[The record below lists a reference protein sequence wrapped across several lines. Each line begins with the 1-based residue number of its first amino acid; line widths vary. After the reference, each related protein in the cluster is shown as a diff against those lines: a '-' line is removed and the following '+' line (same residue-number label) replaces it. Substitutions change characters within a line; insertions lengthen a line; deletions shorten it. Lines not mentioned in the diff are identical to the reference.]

1 MKKIITF
8 LSSGLLAGAL
18 TLSADQIPLPGMLDS
33 DDVFSEDEIL
43 EALGYLAGEQL
54 GLGSFE
60 FNEAEAEQLLKGLRT
75 AILQEDLP
83 YDLDE
88 MNMALQVFMQTRQQ
102 EAMARAEEA
111 SNEQYRE
118 FFAELDEEEG
128 VVVLESGLRYRI
140 TEEGDGPNPTEQN
153 TVRIHYEGTLIN
165 GEVFDSSHQRGEPTE
180 FPLAGV
186 IDGFREGL
194 QQLPVGSEA
203 TLYVPPHLGYGFQD
217 IPGIPAGSLLIFD
230 VELLEIVD

>member
-1 MKKIITF
+1 MKKFTSLFAVCLFGSSLI
-8 LSSGLLAGAL
+8 LSSEEP
-18 TLSADQIPLPGMLDS
+18 PLPGMLDS
-33 DDVFSEDEIL
+33 DDIFSEDELL

-54 GLGSFE
+54 GLGNFE
-60 FNEAEAEQLLKGLRT
+60 FSESETEQLLKGLRT
-75 AILQEDLP
+75 SILNEELP

-102 EAMARAEEA
+102 EAMARLQEA
-111 SNEQYRE
+111 SQAEYE
-118 FFAELDEEEG
+118 EYFAELDEEEG
-128 VVVLESGLRYRI
+128 VVALESGLRYRI
-140 TEEGDGPNPTEQN
+140 TDEGEGPKPTVQN
-153 TVRIHYEGTLIN
+153 TVRIHYEGTLLN
-165 GEVFDSSHQRGEPTE
+165 GEVFDSSHQRGEPAE
-180 FPLAGV
+180 FPLGGV

-203 TLYVPPHLGYGFQD
+203 TLYVPPHLGYGDQD